1 MNKKLIGV
9 IIGVSALVVLIIVLA
24 VTFTIRNVVID
35 PTSTLSLTSEQQQ
48 ELISDSGIKMKSS
61 IFSVDESIVV
71 RNIELAHP
79 SYKVISVERKFPNTV
94 CVNLTNRTPVYSMN
108 IYDGTHALVDR
119 ELKIVD
125 IVESDENVNYITR
138 ISGYELKNTVQKGG
152 FLNINFLREITAE
165 AEKLSFVNQ
174 RMSSFIPS
182 IEYSNVDND
191 VNNILLKTNTGVILV
206 IKEVQGSMGTYFNY
220 AYTKYYTELTEHQ
233 KTTGYVYLTDENI
246 WTWSNTLD

>member
-35 PTSTLSLTSEQQQ
+35 TTSTLSLTSEQQQ

-182 IEYSNVDND
+182 IEYSNVDNN

>member
-35 PTSTLSLTSEQQQ
+35 TTSTLSLTSEQQQ

-246 WTWSNTLD
+246 WTWSNTLA

>member
-1 MNKKLIGV
+1 
-9 IIGVSALVVLIIVLA
+9 
-24 VTFTIRNVVID
+24 
-35 PTSTLSLTSEQQQ
+35 
-48 ELISDSGIKMKSS
+48 MKSS

>member
-35 PTSTLSLTSEQQQ
+35 TTSTLSLTSEQQQ